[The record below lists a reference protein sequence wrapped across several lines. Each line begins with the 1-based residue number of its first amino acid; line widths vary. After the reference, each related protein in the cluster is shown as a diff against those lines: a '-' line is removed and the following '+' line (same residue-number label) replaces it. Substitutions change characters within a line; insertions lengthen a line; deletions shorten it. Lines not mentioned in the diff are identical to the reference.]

1 VVVVDVLLVVLGDVV
16 VVDGRVVVEVVEEV
30 VVVVDGFVVV
40 VVLEVVA
47 VVDVLVAVVVDVVVV
62 DGCVVLV
69 VEVVEEVLVVVVVVG
84 AGVIE
89 TAQPVAL
96 QLCGPGGL
104 QIALSLVSN
113 RLFIASPIEAV
124 AAACAVKVTLAT
136 LTTPVGP
143 LRLLVWNAAILVWQL
158 LAVAHIVP
166 FVGVP
171 WNSVVFPPA
180 TVATVTRVGS

>member
-1 VVVVDVLLVVLGDVV
+1 VVVDVLLVVLGDVV

-47 VVDVLVAVVVDVVVV
+47 VVDVLVAVVVDVV

-69 VEVVEEVLVVVVVVG
+69 VEVVEEVVAVVVVVG
-84 AGVIE
+84 AGAIE

-104 QIALSLVSN
+104 QIALLLVSN
-113 RLFIASPIEAV
+113 RLFIASPIDAV
-124 AAACAVKVTLAT
+124 AAACAVKVTSAT

-143 LRLLVWNAAILVWQL
+143 LRLPVWNAASLV
-158 LAVAHIVP
+158 
-166 FVGVP
+166 
-171 WNSVVFPPA
+171 
-180 TVATVTRVGS
+180 

>member
-1 VVVVDVLLVVLGDVV
+1 MVVDVLLVVLGDVV
-16 VVDGRVVVEVVEEV
+16 VVDGRVVVVMAV
-30 VVVVDGFVVV
+30 VVVVDG
-40 VVLEVVA
+40 E
-47 VVDVLVAVVVDVVVV
+47 
-62 DGCVVLV
+62 G
-69 VEVVEEVLVVVVVVG
+69 VVVVVG

-113 RLFIASPIEAV
+113 RLFIASPIDAV

-143 LRLLVWNAAILVWQL
+143 LRLLVWNAASLVWQL
-158 LAVAHIVP
+158 LAVGHIVP
-166 FVGVP
+166 LCGVP

>member
-1 VVVVDVLLVVLGDVV
+1 MVVDVLLVVLGDVV
-16 VVDGRVVVEVVEEV
+16 VVDGRVVVEVVEKV
-30 VVVVDGFVVV
+30 VVVVDGFVV
-40 VVLEVVA
+40 VVA
-47 VVDVLVAVVVDVVVV
+47 VVDVLVAVVVVVVVV

-69 VEVVEEVLVVVVVVG
+69 VEVVEEVVVVVVVVG

-113 RLFIASPIEAV
+113 RLFIASPIDAV

-143 LRLLVWNAAILVWQL
+143 LRLLVWNAASLVWQL
-158 LAVAHIVP
+158 LAVGHIVP
-166 FVGVP
+166 LCGVP

>member
-40 VVLEVVA
+40 VA
-47 VVDVLVAVVVDVVVV
+47 IVDVLVAVVVDVVVV

-69 VEVVEEVLVVVVVVG
+69 EEVVVVVG

-104 QIALSLVSN
+104 QIVLSLVSN
-113 RLFIASPIEAV
+113 RLFIASAIDAV

-143 LRLLVWNAAILVWQL
+143 LRLLAWNATILVWQL
-158 LAVAHIVP
+158 LAVGHIVP
-166 FVGVP
+166 LCGVP
-171 WNSVVFPPA
+171 WNSAVFPPA